1 MNKKQLLI
9 LAANSKELKEYCFKL
24 CNKRDIYNDLFQ
36 EFLLV
41 LCELDEQTL
50 ITKYNN
56 IQFIGYCFGII
67 RQMNLNRQR
76 GCKIKGKE
84 NVLVE
89 NYSDNLIN
97 FETIIDETEY
107 NYDIDVKFEKT
118 IKFLEDTKQVKKYQ
132 CSLLFNSL
140 NMTTREIAEKIG
152 ANHRQ
157 VIYENDKLKKL
168 IKQNIK

>member
-89 NYSDNLIN
+89 RFSENLFN
-97 FETIIDETEY
+97 FETLIDENEY
-107 NYDIDVKFEKT
+107 NYEIDIKFEKT
-118 IKFLEDTKQVKKYQ
+118 IKFLEDTPKVKKYQ